1 MAPRRL
7 SRRLRRA
14 GPELVLTLVV
24 VFAAVSFW
32 QSWDMAAYLRREAR
46 DTSRIFGRVVAVLAS
61 PSPDESAAM
70 LLSLNAAIRESGL
83 PMVIT
88 GEDGVPTLTANV
100 PYPVGDPRLLALVRE
115 LDRDN
120 PPIEIPEVG
129 QQIHYGALPIQQRL
143 MWLTL
148 LQVGILFTA
157 VALGVWAYRTS
168 VKRERDLLWVAMAR
182 ESAHQ
187 LGTPLMSADAWVDR
201 LAEGTTPPAEI
212 AAHLRADLERLQRVA
227 RRFER
232 IGRPARRDR
241 VALGALVERVAAY
254 FQPRLPRRAHAVTLA
269 VRAPE
274 AGPMISADPV
284 LLEWAVEALVR
295 NALDALSG
303 RGGTIALTV
312 QRRGRDATI
321 TVSDDGPGIPPSVRA
336 SLFEPG
342 VSTKPGGWGI
352 GLALARR
359 IVEDVHRGRLDL
371 ASGGSGATF
380 VATLPVAPDP
390 EPDGDDA

>member
-1 MAPRRL
+1 
-7 SRRLRRA
+7 
-14 GPELVLTLVV
+14 
-24 VFAAVSFW
+24 
-32 QSWDMAAYLRREAR
+32 MAAYLRREAG
-46 DTSRIFGRVVAVLAS
+46 DTSRIFGRVVSVLAN

-70 LLSLNAAIRESGL
+70 LLSLNAEIRESGL

-88 GEDGVPTLTANV
+88 DENGVPTDVANV
-100 PYPVGDPRLLALVRE
+100 PYPLGDPRLVALVLE

-120 PPIEIPEVG
+120 PPIHIAEVG
-129 QQIHYGALPIQQRL
+129 QRIHYGSLPIRQRL

-148 LQVGILFTA
+148 LQVGILVTA

-168 VKRERDLLWVAMAR
+168 VRRERDLLWVAMAR

-201 LAEGTTPPAEI
+201 LAEGATPSREV

-254 FQPRLPRRAHAVTLA
+254 FHPRLPRRAHAVSLK
-269 VRAPE
+269 VNAPE
-274 AGPMISADPV
+274 AGPMITADPV

-303 RGGTIALTV
+303 RGGTIELTV
-312 QRRGRDATI
+312 QRHGTATTI

-336 SLFEPG
+336 TLFEPG
-342 VSTKPGGWGI
+342 VTTKPGGWGI

-371 ASGGSGATF
+371 AGAGSGATF
-380 VATLPVAPDP
+380 IATLPVAPGP
-390 EPDGDDA
+390 AAAADDHA